1 MGKLLFTDEYDSNK
15 TIQENRTYIRAN
27 GGDGTLLTAINKYE
41 HLNKPFFGVAGGSV
55 NFLMNKEST
64 LRPGR
69 TTLKFNLLKVEVTY
83 TKNEVVRVSDNN
95 TPYFGD
101 VPYIE
106 TFECF
111 NDVNLGSFNGWITFD
126 CTHKDNQIGT
136 FKGSSLVVATAQGS
150 TGLNRNIGGTIL
162 ALDSR
167 RWSVTGIATN
177 RFINSV
183 IKPTKFRV
191 DVESR
196 EPVSIAI
203 DGTNHVLHNV
213 QSITITKG
221 SSVEVIVNDLEEFQ
235 RKRQ

>member
-1 MGKLLFTDEYDSNK
+1 MGKLLYTDKYDSNK
-15 TIQENRTYIRAN
+15 TIREFDMMVTAQ
-27 GGDGTLLTAINKYE
+27 GGDGTLLTAINKFR
-41 HLNKPFFGVAGGSV
+41 HLSKPFYGLAAGTV
-55 NFLMNKEST
+55 NFLMNNGPMIST
-64 LRPGR
+64 A
-69 TTLKFNLLKVEVTY
+69 TTLKFNLLKVEVRF
-83 TKNEVVRVSDNN
+83 NEN
-95 TPYFGD
+95 TVEKDFSFIPR
-101 VPYIE
+101 IE
-106 TFECF
+106 TFEAF
-111 NDVNLGSFNGWITFD
+111 NDINLGSFNGWITFD

-136 FKGSSLVVATAQGS
+136 FKGSSLVVSTAQGS

-162 ALDSR
+162 ALDSK

-183 IKPTKFRV
+183 IKPSKFKV
-191 DVESR
+191 GVESR

-221 SSVEVIVNDLEEFQ
+221 SSVEVIVNDLAEFQ

>member
-1 MGKLLFTDEYDSNK
+1 M
-15 TIQENRTYIRAN
+15 NRGPLI
-27 GGDGTLLTAINKYE
+27 LPTA
-41 HLNKPFFGVAGGSV
+41 
-55 NFLMNKEST
+55 
-64 LRPGR
+64 

-83 TKNEVVRVSDNN
+83 VLAEGPSFRQSTTEV
-95 TPYFGD
+95 
-101 VPYIE
+101 
-106 TFECF
+106 FEAF

-136 FKGSSLVVATAQGS
+136 FKGSSLVVSTAQGS

-167 RWSVTGIATN
+167 RWSVTGMATN

-183 IKPTKFRV
+183 IKPTKFKV

-203 DGTNHVLHNV
+203 DGTNHILHNV

>member
-1 MGKLLFTDEYDSNK
+1 MSKLLYTDKYDSNK
-15 TIQENRTYIRAN
+15 TIREFDTMITAQ
-27 GGDGTLLTAINKYE
+27 GGDGTLLTAINKFR
-41 HLNKPFFGVAGGSV
+41 HLDKPFYGYAAGTV
-55 NFLMNKEST
+55 NFLMNKGQPSEDAT
-64 LRPGR
+64 IIK
-69 TTLKFNLLKVEVTY
+69 TNLLKVEVSYGNTDWREGSY
-83 TKNEVVRVSDNN
+83 STELVSGPI
-95 TPYFGD
+95 T
-101 VPYIE
+101 E
-106 TFECF
+106 TFEAF
-111 NDVNLGSFNGWITFD
+111 SDINLGSFNGWITFD

-136 FKGSSLVVATAQGS
+136 FKGSSLVVSTAQGS

-162 ALDSR
+162 ALDSK

-183 IKPTKFRV
+183 IKPTKFKV

-196 EPVSIAI
+196 ESVSIAI
-203 DGTNHVLHNV
+203 DGTNHVLYNV